1 MLAHIAI
8 YTADLE
14 RSRAFYTEY
23 FGGTANALYHNPN
36 TGLRTYF
43 LRWPVG
49 TQLELM
55 QRPGLAP
62 DAPQP
67 HLGYAHMA
75 FELPDREAV
84 DALTA
89 RLRADGYP
97 VLGGPRVTGDGYY
110 ESCVADPDG
119 NMVELVARRGDSVV

>member
-8 YTADLE
+8 YTGDLE
-14 RSRAFYTEY
+14 RSRAFYAKY
-23 FGGTANALYHNPN
+23 FGGEANALYHNPN

-43 LRWPVG
+43 LRWRG
-49 TQLELM
+49 GARLELM

-62 DAPQP
+62 GADGP

-75 FELPDREAV
+75 FELPDRGAV
-84 DALTA
+84 DALTE

-97 VLGGPRVTGDGYY
+97 VLSGPRVTGDGYY

-119 NMVELVARRGDSVV
+119 NPVELVARRRDSVV